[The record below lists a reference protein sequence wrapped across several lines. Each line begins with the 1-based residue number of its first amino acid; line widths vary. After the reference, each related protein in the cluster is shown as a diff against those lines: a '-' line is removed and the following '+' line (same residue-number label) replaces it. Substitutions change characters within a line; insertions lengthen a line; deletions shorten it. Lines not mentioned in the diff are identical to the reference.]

1 MSRIKLLA
9 ASPRRALAALATVL
23 VAVGLTAAS
32 GANFNAQSANANNT
46 FTAGTLSMFNS
57 KDNAAILTAS
67 NMRPGDPATTGTVD
81 IQNTGSLS
89 APFVLGKGTV
99 TNTDAANPMMGKLD
113 LTVVDCGDFSAGTP
127 ACGDADDV
135 VKYSGGTI
143 AQMGTAGHAVAA
155 LGTFAANEKH
165 RYEFDVALEASA
177 DDNYQGDG
185 ATAQF
190 LWNATS

>member
-32 GANFNAQSANANNT
+32 GANFNAQSANPGNT
-46 FTAGTLSMFNS
+46 FTAGTLSMSNS
-57 KDNAAILTAS
+57 LDNAAILTAS
-67 NMRPGDPATTGTVD
+67 NMRPGDPATRGTVD

-89 APFVLGKGTV
+89 APFVLSKGTV
-99 TNTDAANPMMGKLD
+99 SNTDASYPMAAKLN
-113 LTVVDCGDFSAGTP
+113 LTVTDCGDFSVGTP
-127 ACGDADDV
+127 VCGDAGDV
-135 VKYSGGTI
+135 VKYSGGTV
-143 AQMGTAGHAVAA
+143 AQMGTAGYPVSA

-165 RYEFDVALEASA
+165 RYEFSVALDSSA
-177 DDNYQGDG
+177 DDNYQGDSS
-185 ATAQF
+185 TVQF